1 MLQKL
6 PNLELERMSNL
17 LVEVAFRLGSYHL
30 SVSAF
35 GFKTGAL
42 WNDVPGWITGG
53 QGSICIVATRVHR
66 YIVGNQHRRGY
77 VEKGHV
83 AHVTVSTPPVTHI
96 GSKLS
101 SIFHPYSPHDH
112 QVPAFL

>member
-6 PNLELERMSNL
+6 PNLKLECMSIL

-30 SVSAF
+30 SIGAF

-66 YIVGNQHRRGY
+66 YVVGNRHRRGY
-77 VEKGHV
+77 VEKGRV

-101 SIFHPYSPHDH
+101 SIFHPSSPHDH
-112 QVPAFL
+112 QLPAFL